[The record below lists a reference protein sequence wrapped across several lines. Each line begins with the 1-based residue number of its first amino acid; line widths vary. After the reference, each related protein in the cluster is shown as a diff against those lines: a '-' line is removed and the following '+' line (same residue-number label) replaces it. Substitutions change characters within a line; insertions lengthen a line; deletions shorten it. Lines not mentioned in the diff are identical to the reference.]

1 MHERKIRRLAKP
13 MKTGLLHLIFS
24 RFLVIILLLGL
35 QVAIFAGFYGW
46 LSKLTHYMAALQLVF
61 TALMVIYLFN
71 NSMDSSAKLTWM
83 FLIALFPLHA
93 SLYADESRPP
103 CSEGESGFSPGEDK
117 VSA

>member
-35 QVAIFAGFYGW
+35 QIAIFVGFYGW
-46 LSKLTHYMAALQLVF
+46 LSNLTPYMAALKLVF
-61 TALMVIYLFN
+61 TALMVVYLFN

-83 FLIALFPLHA
+83 FLISVFQVPGAIFLLFTRMNVGYRKLERRERTLI
-93 SLYADESRPP
+93 S
-103 CSEGESGFSPGEDK
+103 
-117 VSA
+117 